1 MEIFKD
7 LEIEGGP
14 ESLKKCME
22 IIGKSL
28 KGDWAR
34 DNKKE
39 ENYLKDMGGITNTK
53 ELFCVSCPKG
63 ERYPAATIWLFRDD
77 GCIEVGNIV
86 PTTVGQITAE
96 EYNHIVDDFY
106 NKFVKDAVDFTGV
119 SLVVRGGKVDA
130 GKLFGPSVAQALKFF
145 SVAANKSTG
154 SSHPCDMER
163 WLDFIILTHLND
175 KKISTTHLR
184 DWLIGEG
191 WSDEV
196 ASDLIS
202 EYEFAKYLLR
212 AYDARKIKK

>member
-63 ERYPAATIWLFRDD
+63 ERYPAATIWLPRPSETAN
-77 GCIEVGNIV
+77 CSYI
-86 PTTVGQITAE
+86 TVVQQE
-96 EYNHIVDDFY
+96 
-106 NKFVKDAVDFTGV
+106 
-119 SLVVRGGKVDA
+119 
-130 GKLFGPSVAQALKFF
+130 QALGYIGFW
-145 SVAANKSTG
+145 
-154 SSHPCDMER
+154 HP
-163 WLDFIILTHLND
+163 
-175 KKISTTHLR
+175 
-184 DWLIGEG
+184 
-191 WSDEV
+191 
-196 ASDLIS
+196 
-202 EYEFAKYLLR
+202 
-212 AYDARKIKK
+212 